1 MGLAVV
7 GTPLDWEE
15 TQKHA
20 DYIREHGITQFLN
33 IWRKQ
38 QNRKDY
44 PFLWGDEIESMVIS
58 YDEENRD
65 ARLSLRQSEILPKIQ
80 ACESRLREMFP
91 SNAGSVPEFQ
101 PECNRYML
109 ESAPGSPYN
118 GSVDSLLS
126 VEKDMR
132 NRRKL
137 AKAYLL
143 PSESLVTL
151 TSFPRLGV
159 REPFTHHPETDPVH
173 AATSESLFLSGDIT
187 SPNARFPSL
196 IANMKSRRGAK
207 VAANIP
213 IYFDTNTPRPF
224 VDPTIP
230 WETGIS
236 PEDHGAIKQDHI
248 YLDTTTFGAGCCCLQ
263 VTLQA
268 RDVDEAR
275 VVYDALVP
283 VTPIMMALTASSP
296 AYRGYLADV
305 DCRWDILE
313 ESCDDRTE
321 EEKGLK
327 PLKEGQHRIPKSR
340 WSSVDMYLSENAEN
354 RPEYNDIP
362 IPFHEG
368 VYRRLRDN
376 NVDDLLAKLLAHLFV
391 RDPLLVLPEKL
402 EQDDETST
410 EHFESFQST
419 NWQSLR
425 LKPPSQ
431 TGECG
436 WRIEFRTMEV
446 QPTDFENAAM
456 ALFVVLLSRAILSFG
471 LNLYL
476 PISKV
481 DENMKRAQRRDAV
494 RGERFWFRKRVGTI
508 TRNSSNGDSNGR
520 EHVIGN
526 GLQGVAEDEC
536 EEMTINEIINGKGS
550 YLGLFGI
557 VDAYIESLDVDATRK
572 LKLRKYI
579 ELVRRRAEG
588 SLQTPATWMRN
599 FVRSHP
605 AYKHD
610 SVVSREVNYD
620 LMKAIDEIE
629 RGERHAP
636 ELLPS
641 GYVGSKYDEPDQ

>member
-143 PSESLVTL
+143 PSESLMTL

-431 TGECG
+431 TG
-436 WRIEFRTMEV
+436 
-446 QPTDFENAAM
+446 
-456 ALFVVLLSRAILSFG
+456 
-471 LNLYL
+471 
-476 PISKV
+476 
-481 DENMKRAQRRDAV
+481 
-494 RGERFWFRKRVGTI
+494 
-508 TRNSSNGDSNGR
+508 
-520 EHVIGN
+520 
-526 GLQGVAEDEC
+526 
-536 EEMTINEIINGKGS
+536 
-550 YLGLFGI
+550 
-557 VDAYIESLDVDATRK
+557 
-572 LKLRKYI
+572 
-579 ELVRRRAEG
+579 
-588 SLQTPATWMRN
+588 
-599 FVRSHP
+599 
-605 AYKHD
+605 
-610 SVVSREVNYD
+610 
-620 LMKAIDEIE
+620 
-629 RGERHAP
+629 
-636 ELLPS
+636 
-641 GYVGSKYDEPDQ
+641 

>member
-7 GTPLDWEE
+7 GTPLGWEE
-15 TQKHA
+15 TQEYA

-38 QNRKDY
+38 QNRNDY
-44 PFLWGDEIESMVIS
+44 PFLWGDEIECMVVS
-58 YDEENRD
+58 YDEEGRD

-80 ACESRLREMFP
+80 ACEHRLRQMSP
-91 SNAGSVPEFQ
+91 SNADSVPEFQ

-118 GSVDSLLS
+118 GTIDSLLS

-143 PSESLVTL
+143 PSESLMTL

-159 REPFTHHPETDPVH
+159 REPFTHHPENDPINST
-173 AATSESLFLSGDIT
+173 TSESLFLSGDIT

-196 IANMKSRRGAK
+196 VANMKNRRGTK
-207 VAANIP
+207 VAANVP
-213 IYFDTNTPRPF
+213 LYFDTNTPRPF
-224 VDPTIP
+224 VDPSIP
-230 WETGIS
+230 WETGVS
-236 PEDHGAIKQDHI
+236 TEDHGAIKHDHI
-248 YLDTTTFGAGCCCLQ
+248 YLDTTSFGAGCCCLQ

-275 VVYDALVP
+275 VIYDALVP
-283 VTPIMMALTASSP
+283 ITPIMMALTASSP
-296 AYRGYLADV
+296 AYRGYLSDV

-313 ESCDDRTE
+313 ASCDDRTE

-327 PLKEGQHRIPKSR
+327 PLKDGQHRIPKSR
-340 WSSVDMYLSENAEN
+340 WSSVDMYLSENSEN

-362 IPFHEG
+362 VPIHEG

-376 NVDDLLAKLLAHLFV
+376 NVDDLLAKHLAHLFV
-391 RDPLLVLPEKL
+391 RDPLLVLPETL
-402 EQDDETST
+402 EQDDEVST

-431 TGECG
+431 TGDCG

-456 ALFVVLLSRAILSFG
+456 ALFVILLSRAILKFG
-471 LNLYL
+471 LNFYL

-494 RGERFWFRKRVGTI
+494 RGERFWFRKHVGSI
-508 TRNSSNGDSNGR
+508 TREPSSGISNGHGR
-520 EHVIGN
+520 TDVGRMP
-526 GLQGVAEDEC
+526 GAVEDEY
-536 EEMTINEIINGKGS
+536 EEMTVNEIINGKQS
-550 YLGLFGI
+550 HLGLFGV
-557 VDAYIESLDVDATRK
+557 VDAYIGSLDVDAARK
-572 LKLRKYI
+572 LKLRKYV
-579 ELVRRRAEG
+579 ELIQRRADG
-588 SLQTPATWMRN
+588 SLQTPATWIRN
-599 FVRSHP
+599 FIRSHP

-610 SVVSREVNYD
+610 SIVSREVNYD
-620 LMKAIDEIE
+620 LIKTIDEIE
-629 RGERHAP
+629 RGDRHAP

-641 GYVGSKYDEPDQ
+641 GYVGSKHDEPDR